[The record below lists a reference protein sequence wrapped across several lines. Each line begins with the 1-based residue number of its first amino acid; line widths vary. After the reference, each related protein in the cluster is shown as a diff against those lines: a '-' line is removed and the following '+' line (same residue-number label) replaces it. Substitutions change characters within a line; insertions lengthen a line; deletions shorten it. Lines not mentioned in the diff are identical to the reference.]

1 MKKETVKRYG
11 FALVV
16 FLLVLI
22 SVSAIFAFILL
33 KTDADK
39 ALAFYSACAAD
50 LISCIISC
58 EYLVRAGGSPYD
70 ALIFSA
76 ILAVLMLCFSLFAG
90 TESVSSFAS
99 PLICAAAGLIVFVS
113 KSRTKTKRPN
123 KRKIL
128 RRR

>member
-58 EYLVRAGGSPYD
+58 EYLVRAGGNPFD

-76 ILAVLMLCFSLFAG
+76 ILGIKPSGFHS
-90 TESVSSFAS
+90 T
-99 PLICAAAGLIVFVS
+99 
-113 KSRTKTKRPN
+113 T
-123 KRKIL
+123 IL
-128 RRR
+128 RMAEKSKEKAARKMFS